1 MWYIIVL
8 IETHLEDTMK
18 SVRINISL
26 PKEVFTALSEEVES
40 RKRSQFITEAV
51 KSLIK
56 EKRDQRLAAE
66 YQEAAAEIRRIDKE
80 LEGVINDGLD

>member
-1 MWYIIVL
+1 
-8 IETHLEDTMK
+8 MK

-26 PKEVFTALSEEVES
+26 PKEVFTSLSEEVES

-51 KSLIK
+51 RSFIK

-66 YQEAAAEIRRIDKE
+66 YQEAATEIRRVNKE

>member
-1 MWYIIVL
+1 
-8 IETHLEDTMK
+8 MK

-26 PKEVFTALSEEVES
+26 PKEVLTALSREVES

-51 KSLIK
+51 KSFIK

-66 YQEAAAEIRRIDKE
+66 YQEAAVEICRIDKE